1 MGFIEDLRDDLEM
14 RSKELD
20 EPDEHLIDL
29 SKEYDELTFAIRIG
43 RVGAISLGDIQ
54 AIKAKAKQGKTY
66 LVSVFAAAI
75 LSGACVG
82 VESDLRD
89 AKVMFF
95 DTEQNP
101 RNTARVARRVHAMC
115 GWDIKR
121 NNDRFRAYSLRD
133 MDTTERLGYI
143 KGEIER
149 ERPNVI
155 FIDGIRDLLIDFNDQ
170 LESTNLIQE
179 MMTMSKDY
187 NMAIVNILHTN
198 KGKDDNNMRGHLG
211 TELVNKSSDVFS
223 VTRTKD
229 GVFNVEQTDSRN
241 MPVDDFAFTLDD
253 DGVPV
258 KADVNKVNSVIE
270 KTASYLREILADGR
284 AMTRA
289 ELAEKF
295 QENSGQGRASAFSKI
310 KQALDGGL
318 LMIGKVDGLIR
329 IKP

>member
-1 MGFIEDLRDDLEM
+1 MGILEEDLKQRATQ
-14 RSKELD
+14 LD

-54 AIKAKAKQGKTY
+54 AIKAKAKMGKTY

-115 GWDIKR
+115 GWNIKM
-121 NNDRFRAYSLRD
+121 NNGRFRAYSLRD

-149 ERPNVI
+149 CRPNVI

-179 MMTMSKDY
+179 MMTLSKDY
-187 NMAIVNILHTN
+187 NMAIVNVLHTN

-223 VTRTKD
+223 VTRTKE

-258 KADVNKVNSVIE
+258 SASVDKTNSVIE
-270 KTASYLREILADGR
+270 QAVSYLKEILSEGR

-295 QENSGQGRASAFSKI
+295 QEISGQGRASAFSKI

>member
-1 MGFIEDLRDDLEM
+1 MGILQEDLKQRATQ
-14 RSKELD
+14 LD

-29 SKEYDELTFAIRIG
+29 SKEYEELTFAIRIG

-66 LVSVFAAAI
+66 LVSVFCAAI
-75 LSGACVG
+75 LSGGCVG
-82 VESDLRD
+82 VESDLTD

-101 RNTARVARRVHAMC
+101 QNTKKVAMRVHAMC
-115 GWDIKR
+115 GWNIHQ
-121 NNDRFRAYSLRD
+121 NNQRFRAYSLRD
-133 MDTTERLGYI
+133 METTERLGYI
-143 KGEIER
+143 KHEIEE

-155 FIDGIRDLLIDFNDQ
+155 FIDGIRDLLIDFNDP
-170 LESTNLIQE
+170 LESMNLVQE
-179 MMTMSKDY
+179 MMTMSEEYD
-187 NMAIVNILHTN
+187 MAIVNILHTN

-223 VTRTKD
+223 VVRTKD

-253 DGVPV
+253 DGIPV
-258 KADVNKVNSVIE
+258 KADVSNVNSVIE
-270 KTASYLREILADGR
+270 QAVSYFKEILSEGR
-284 AMTRA
+284 AMTRS

-295 QENSGQGRASAFSKI
+295 QEISGQGRASAFSKI

-329 IKP
+329 MKP

>member
-1 MGFIEDLRDDLEM
+1 MGILEEDLKQRATQ
-14 RSKELD
+14 LD

-54 AIKAKAKQGKTY
+54 AIKAKAKMGKTY

-115 GWDIKR
+115 GWNIKM
-121 NNDRFRAYSLRD
+121 NNGRFRAYSLRD

-149 ERPNVI
+149 CRPNVI

-179 MMTMSKDY
+179 MMTLSKNY
-187 NMAIVNILHTN
+187 NMAIVNVLHTN

-223 VTRTKD
+223 VQRTKE

-241 MPVDDFAFTLDD
+241 MPVDDFAFRLDD
-253 DGVPV
+253 DGMPV
-258 KADVNKVNSVIE
+258 KADFRNISQAVTDASVYF
-270 KTASYLREILADGR
+270 SEILSEGR

-289 ELAEKF
+289 ELAQKF
-295 QENSGQGRASAFSKI
+295 QEHSGSVRSVSYKRI

-329 IKP
+329 MKP

>member
-1 MGFIEDLRDDLEM
+1 MGILEEDLKQRATQ
-14 RSKELD
+14 LD

-101 RNTARVARRVHAMC
+101 RNTARVARRVHALC

-133 MDTTERLGYI
+133 METTERLGYI

-149 ERPNVI
+149 CRPNVI

-170 LESTNLIQE
+170 LESTTLVQE
-179 MMTMSKDY
+179 MMTLSKDY

-229 GVFNVEQTDSRN
+229 GVFNVEQTDCRN

-258 KADVNKVNSVIE
+258 KADVSKVNPVIE
-270 KTASYLREILADGR
+270 QAASYFREILSEGR

-289 ELAEKF
+289 ELAQKF
-295 QENSGQGRASAFSKI
+295 QEDSGSVRSVSYKRI
-310 KQALDGGL
+310 KQALDCGL